1 MGIGFQ
7 ILTTVS
13 LLLSQSTAVINYAG
27 SIPPKPDQSAILC
40 HDASWGQ
47 ANLAPLGNHEVHKKL
62 LPFLQRMITDGEGQ
76 GHSLTI
82 NSGYRTCSEQGSLRA
97 MACGIGDYNLY
108 RKPINLCLPPT
119 EPAGR
124 SLHNEGLAVDLA
136 CAGYGVFEYSPCYR
150 WLKTA
155 SPAYH
160 LAEHALE
167 PWHWSTTG
175 K

>member
-1 MGIGFQ
+1 MGVGIQ
-7 ILTTVS
+7 LLTTVS
-13 LLLSQSTAVINYAG
+13 LLVSQSTAIVEYAG
-27 SIPPKPDQSAILC
+27 SIPPKPEQSAIVC
-40 HDASWGQ
+40 HDKSWEA
-47 ANLAPLGNHEVHKKL
+47 ANLAQLDGVKVHKKL
-62 LPFLQRMITDGEGQ
+62 LPFLKTMMTDGVEQ
-76 GHSLTI
+76 GNRLSI
-82 NSGYRTCSEQGSLRA
+82 NSGYRTCDEQGNLRA

-108 RKPINLCLPPT
+108 QKPINLCLPPT

-136 CAGYGVFEYSPCYR
+136 CAGYGVFQYSPCYR

-160 LAEHALE
+160 IAEHALE